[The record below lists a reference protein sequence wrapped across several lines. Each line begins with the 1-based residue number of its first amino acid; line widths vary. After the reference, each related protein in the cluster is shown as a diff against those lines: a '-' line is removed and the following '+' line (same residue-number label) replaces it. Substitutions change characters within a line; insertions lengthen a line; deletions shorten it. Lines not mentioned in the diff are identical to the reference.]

1 MVVKKKRRYAGKRNS
16 ALKISAVMCA
26 RNEEEN
32 IKKTLECLKAQS
44 IRSQQVIVVNDGS
57 TDKTGEIAK
66 EMGCEVVNLP
76 FHEESYVGRPELA
89 EVINQGLKRVNECD
103 YVLIVGAD
111 QILPGDYIEKVLAKM
126 KQNPKLV
133 VASGRVKDEPY
144 SENVPRGGGRIVNF
158 NFWKEVNN
166 LQYPVGWGWEAW
178 LLYKAMQLG
187 YEVRCFRDIVSEAQR
202 PTGLKVPEVKFW
214 GKGMYALGYDW
225 KYGLG
230 KCVLTFFKSPRL
242 GWSMFWGWFW
252 HKDVQRLDVADWVNQ
267 WQKNLFWKRVKTIVK
282 RGGRK

>member
-1 MVVKKKRRYAGKRNS
+1 MVKKKRRYAGKRNS

-32 IKKTLECLKAQS
+32 IKKTLECLKAQT
-44 IRSQQVIVVNDGS
+44 IRPQQVIVVNDGS

-66 EMGCEVVNLP
+66 EIGCEVVNLP
-76 FHEESYVGRPELA
+76 FHEETYVGRPELA

-111 QILPGDYIEKVLAKM
+111 QILPRDYIEKVLAKM
-126 KQNPKLV
+126 KENPKLV

-144 SENVPRGGGRIVNF
+144 SENAPRGGGRIVNF

-166 LQYPVGWGWEAW
+166 LQYPVEWGWEAW

-187 YEVRCFRDIVSEAQR
+187 YEVRCFQDIVTEIQR
-202 PTGLKVPEVKFW
+202 PTRLGKMRLW
-214 GKGMYALGYDW
+214 GKAMYALGYDW
-225 KYGLG
+225 KYALG
-230 KCVLTFFKSPRL
+230 RCALTFFKSPKAGVNMFL
-242 GWSMFWGWFW
+242 GWLL
-252 HKDVQRLDVADWVNQ
+252 HKNIRRLDIADWVNQ
-267 WQKNLFWKRVKTIVK
+267 LQKNLFWKRVRTIIK